1 MSARPA
7 IEKLV
12 ARFNDRAM
20 RDAELN
26 KELQCISRNVQV
38 DLGTEKYYF
47 TLANCKVD
55 TLHDGVMPGKA
66 DVTLISDPDTIQ
78 KVINGEMRAMKA
90 LALKKVRVKGS
101 IDDLLRFRR
110 FL

>member
-12 ARFNDRAM
+12 ARFNDRAA

-26 KELQCISRNVQV
+26 KELQCINRRVQV

-55 TLHDGVMPGKA
+55 TLHDGVMPDKP
-66 DVTLISDPDTIQ
+66 DITLISDPDTIQ
-78 KVINGEMRAMKA
+78 KVIDGEMRAMKA
-90 LALKKVRVKGS
+90 FALKKVRVKGS
-101 IDDLLRFRR
+101 IEDLLRFRR

>member
-26 KELQCISRNVQV
+26 SELKCINLKVQV
-38 DLGTEKYYF
+38 DLGTEKYFF
-47 TLANCKVD
+47 TLSDCKVD
-55 TLHDGVMPGKA
+55 GLHDGVMPGKP
-66 DVTLISDPDTIQ
+66 DITLISDPDTIQ
-78 KVINGEMRAMKA
+78 KVIDGEMRAMKA